1 MSLRK
6 IPALVMTHKKTAKIV
21 TIATRVVGR
30 VLKKRAVLMTKVA
43 PEKIV
48 MIKVDL
54 GRKAADLAANR
65 KRAQKILNTVLRKQ
79 KRRAKNRKN
88 SCTHLLLTKLQLT
101 VCAMCFRTWTIY
113 RLQLSRLLLNTHL

>member
-30 VLKKRAVLMTKVA
+30 VLKKRAVLLTKVA
-43 PEKIV
+43 QEKIV

-113 RLQLSRLLLNTHL
+113 RIQLSRLLLNTHL

>member
-113 RLQLSRLLLNTHL
+113 RIQLSRLLLNTHL

>member
-43 PEKIV
+43 PDKIV

-113 RLQLSRLLLNTHL
+113 RIQLSRLLLNTHL

>member
-79 KRRAKNRKN
+79 KRRTKNRKN

-113 RLQLSRLLLNTHL
+113 RIQLSRLLLNTHL

>member
-1 MSLRK
+1 VSQRK
-6 IPALVMTHKKTAKIV
+6 IPLLVMTQKKTTKKVTIV
-21 TIATRVVGR
+21 TRVAAKVLIGR
-30 VLKKRAVLMTKVA
+30 AALMPKVA
-43 PEKIV
+43 QEKTV

-113 RLQLSRLLLNTHL
+113 RIQLSRLLLNTHL

>member
-1 MSLRK
+1 VSLRK

-43 PEKIV
+43 PDKIV

-113 RLQLSRLLLNTHL
+113 RIQLSRLLLNTHL

>member
-21 TIATRVVGR
+21 TISTRVVER

-101 VCAMCFRTWTIY
+101 VCAMCFRIWTIY
-113 RLQLSRLLLNTHL
+113 RIQLSRLLLNTHL

>member
-1 MSLRK
+1 
-6 IPALVMTHKKTAKIV
+6 MTHKKTAKIV

-54 GRKAADLAANR
+54 ERKAADLAANR

-79 KRRAKNRKN
+79 KIRAKNRQN

-113 RLQLSRLLLNTHL
+113 RIQLSRLLLNTHL

>member
-21 TIATRVVGR
+21 TIATRVMGR
-30 VLKKRAVLMTKVA
+30 VLKKRAVLLTKVA
-43 PEKIV
+43 QEKIV

-65 KRAQKILNTVLRKQ
+65 KRDQKILNTVLRKQ

-113 RLQLSRLLLNTHL
+113 RIQLSRLLLNTHL

>member
-1 MSLRK
+1 VSLRK

-113 RLQLSRLLLNTHL
+113 RIQLSRLLLNTHL

>member
-21 TIATRVVGR
+21 TIATRVMGR

-65 KRAQKILNTVLRKQ
+65 KRAQNILNTVLRKQ

-113 RLQLSRLLLNTHL
+113 RIQLSRLLLNTHL